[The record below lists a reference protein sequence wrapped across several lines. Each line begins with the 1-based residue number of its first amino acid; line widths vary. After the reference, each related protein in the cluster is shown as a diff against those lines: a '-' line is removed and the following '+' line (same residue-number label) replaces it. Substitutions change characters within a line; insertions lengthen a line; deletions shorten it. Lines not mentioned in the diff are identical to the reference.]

1 MPPAELVI
9 KGLKKGDRSREED
22 PVLSHSSGTLAHMG
36 TIGTVHDFKSF
47 NRLRAIAVKSRN
59 QNQNSNNSN
68 NNNNNVNN
76 NSISIGSNING
87 RSSGNST
94 TNINN
99 STSTTSG
106 AALNNN
112 NQKQMQQMKQMNNTL
127 NNKLLIHNKY
137 NHHQSSHGSRGQ
149 IKLNEN
155 TRDSMNAKFGSLLRG
170 IQPVSIVKL
179 RQQHDLGSFTDP
191 VHR

>member
-68 NNNNNVNN
+68 NNNNNNVNN

-99 STSTTSG
+99 STSTSG

-127 NNKLLIHNKY
+127 NNK
-137 NHHQSSHGSRGQ
+137 SSRGQ

>member
-68 NNNNNVNN
+68 NNNNNNVNN

-106 AALNNN
+106 AALNSN

-137 NHHQSSHGSRGQ
+137 NHHQSSRGQ

>member
-59 QNQNSNNSN
+59 QNQNSNNTN

-137 NHHQSSHGSRGQ
+137 NHHQSSRGQ